1 MMKVLCPIL
10 ESGKIRTLST
20 AVKDDPILVQIYHLS
35 DQKCALKMYAALSQI
50 RFTSG
55 SYSYKDRKRQKGLQ
69 KGRVNLLEFDQA

>member
-55 SYSYKDRKRQKGLQ
+55 SYSYKDRQDKTKGLAERPG
-69 KGRVNLLEFDQA
+69 KFARV